1 MVFNVF
7 VSDPNAVSRMALCL
21 VRTRAPVAAQPGS
34 VCPAGTVRNGM
45 GICGRYLSSDP
56 DGRSRLSRHRP
67 VCLRLLPGVG
77 VGTGGRRLAVAS
89 SRTSPGALAGSG
101 IRATEHDRTRYPAR
115 CTAGSAGS
123 ARLVCHVHGYHR
135 ILSVI

>member
-1 MVFNVF
+1 MVSS
-7 VSDPNAVSRMALCL
+7 VSGPNAVSRVALCL

-34 VCPAGTVRNGM
+34 VYPAGTVRNEM
-45 GICGRYLSSDP
+45 GICDRYLSSVP

-67 VCLRLLPGVG
+67 ICLRLLPGGG
-77 VGTGGRRLAVAS
+77 VDTGGRRLAVAS
-89 SRTSPGALAGSG
+89 NRTSPGALAGSG
-101 IRATEHDRTRYPAR
+101 IRATGHGPRRYPAR

-123 ARLVCHVHGYHR
+123 ARSVCHVHGYHR